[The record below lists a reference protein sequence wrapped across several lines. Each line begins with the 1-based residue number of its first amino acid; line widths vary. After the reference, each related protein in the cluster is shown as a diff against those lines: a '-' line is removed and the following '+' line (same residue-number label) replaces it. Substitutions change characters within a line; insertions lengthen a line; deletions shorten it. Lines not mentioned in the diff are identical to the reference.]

1 MKKIVICCILSVFIL
16 GCSSED
22 KAGQETMHQQMVSK
36 PAPAES
42 GESISVKDLATWR
55 FFGIGF
61 VSIDETENALLM
73 SEGPDSKGVNLVSP
87 KKYGQSV
94 VVSYKMK
101 PLNSE
106 SVHVLILSASD
117 KDTGG
122 DFTVPDDYDGNFDF
136 WTAEHVQNYVFA
148 MHNAAHNRKPFITKN
163 PGVNLIVEAETN
175 VMGEDWHDIEI
186 GRHGSHLF
194 MKIDGKIVVEGM
206 DSVSGGL
213 PGGIIGFRLRGVPG
227 KEASALFKD
236 VVINESEK

>member
-1 MKKIVICCILSVFIL
+1 M
-16 GCSSED
+16 
-22 KAGQETMHQQMVSK
+22 
-36 PAPAES
+36 
-42 GESISVKDLATWR
+42 R
-55 FFGIGF
+55 FLGIGL

-122 DFTVPDDYDGNFDF
+122 DFTMPDDYDGNFDF
-136 WTAEHVQNYVFA
+136 WTAGKVQNYVFA
-148 MHNAAHNRKPFITKN
+148 LHNAAHNRKPFITKN
-163 PGVNLIVEAETN
+163 PGVNLIVEAEAN
-175 VMGEDWHDIEI
+175 VTGEQWHGVEI
-186 GRHGSHLF
+186 GRHGAHLF
-194 MKIDGKIVVEGM
+194 MKIDGKMVVEGM
-206 DSVSGGL
+206 DPAGVGL

-227 KEASALFKD
+227 KSASALFKD
-236 VVINESEK
+236 VVINKSEM